1 MQKEEDSVK
10 SDNSEAL
17 TFEFLKAVNKH
28 VVTTLKHQLFKILP
42 FAPFWLQNHTNRQL
56 FSNL

>member
-1 MQKEEDSVK
+1 MKSRLNEGMQKEEETVK

-17 TFEFLKAVNKH
+17 TF

-42 FAPFWLQNHTNRQL
+42 FAPFWLENHTNRQL
-56 FSNL
+56 FSKL